1 MTSDWKTIQSDIIFQ
16 NPWIELYQDK
26 VEIRTGKMMHYT
38 WYKSSDVAVIVPF
51 IDNDTLVMIRQ
62 YRYPLHKVLLE
73 FPAGHIEN
81 YEDAEKT
88 ARREL
93 LEETGYLAK
102 QIEELYVYH
111 PSVSISQQLVHI
123 FRAKNLFK
131 GESKHDTMEDIRT
144 IESVSLKKL
153 QEMVRERKID
163 SAGTLIAYLICCTG
177 IL

>member
-1 MTSDWKTIQSDIIFQ
+1 MTSDWKTMQSDLIFQ

-26 VEIRTGKMMHYT
+26 VEIGTGKIRHY
-38 WYKSSDVAVIVPF
+38 
-51 IDNDTLVMIRQ
+51 TLVMIRQ

-102 QIEELYVYH
+102 EIEELYAYH
-111 PSVSISQQLVHI
+111 PSVSISKQLVHI
-123 FRAKNLFK
+123 FSAKNLFK